1 MVILKIARF
10 ISVLCTVLLIIVL
23 IYGLIM
29 MIGDFMGMTTFNN
42 QFLIIGIAIVLLSN
56 LFQQSK
62 PRVSIALLIIGIIL
76 IFIG

>member
-29 MIGDFMGMTTFNN
+29 MIGDFMEVTTFNN

>member
-1 MVILKIARF
+1 MKIARF

-29 MIGDFMGMTTFNN
+29 MIGDFMEVTTFNN

>member
-29 MIGDFMGMTTFNN
+29 MIGDFMGVTTFNN

-62 PRVSIALLIIGIIL
+62 PRVSIASLVIGIIL

>member
-10 ISVLCTVLLIIVL
+10 ISVLCTLLLIIVL

-29 MIGDFMGMTTFNN
+29 MIGDFMGVTTFNN

>member
-1 MVILKIARF
+1 MVILKIARL

-29 MIGDFMGMTTFNN
+29 MIGDFMGVTTFNN

>member
-29 MIGDFMGMTTFNN
+29 MIGDFMGVTTFNN
-42 QFLIIGIAIVLLSN
+42 QVLIIGIAIVLLSN

>member
-29 MIGDFMGMTTFNN
+29 MIGDFMGVTTFNN

-76 IFIG
+76 ILIG

>member
-29 MIGDFMGMTTFNN
+29 MIGDFMGVTTFNN

-62 PRVSIALLIIGIIL
+62 PRVSIALL
-76 IFIG
+76 

>member
-29 MIGDFMGMTTFNN
+29 MIGDFMGVTTFNN

>member
-1 MVILKIARF
+1 MVIMKIARF

-29 MIGDFMGMTTFNN
+29 MIGDFMGVTTFNN

>member
-1 MVILKIARF
+1 
-10 ISVLCTVLLIIVL
+10 
-23 IYGLIM
+23 M
-29 MIGDFMGMTTFNN
+29 MIGDFMGVTTFNN

-62 PRVSIALLIIGIIL
+62 PRVSIALLIIGIIF

>member
-1 MVILKIARF
+1 MKIARF
-10 ISVLCTVLLIIVL
+10 ISVLCTLLLIIVL

-29 MIGDFMGMTTFNN
+29 MIGDFMGVTTFNN

>member
-1 MVILKIARF
+1 MVYVKIARF

-29 MIGDFMGMTTFNN
+29 MIGDFLGVTTFNN

-56 LFQQSK
+56 LFQRSK
-62 PRVSIALLIIGIIL
+62 PRVSIALLIIGIVL

>member
-1 MVILKIARF
+1 MKIARL

-29 MIGDFMGMTTFNN
+29 MIGDFMGVTTFNN

>member
-10 ISVLCTVLLIIVL
+10 ISVVCTVLLIIVL
-23 IYGLIM
+23 IYGLI
-29 MIGDFMGMTTFNN
+29 GDFMGVTTFNN

>member
-10 ISVLCTVLLIIVL
+10 ISVLCTLLLIIVL

>member
-1 MVILKIARF
+1 MKIARF

-29 MIGDFMGMTTFNN
+29 MIGDFMGVTTFNN

-62 PRVSIALLIIGIIL
+62 PRVSIALL
-76 IFIG
+76 

>member
-1 MVILKIARF
+1 MKIARF

-29 MIGDFMGMTTFNN
+29 MIGDFMGVTTFNN

>member
-1 MVILKIARF
+1 MKIARF